1 MTTTYFAQGRVI
13 FRFSTD
19 AIDSPRAPAQKVT
32 RAETQIV
39 CPMLSQ
45 YLAVSAASLT
55 TSAVAMKNALFWA
68 IKISEFGEWIERHN
82 GDHVINVAFD
92 DVTGDR
98 KVAQPSRVHATES
111 VALATRWRP
120 SGWVKS

>member
-39 CPMLSQ
+39 Q
-45 YLAVSAASLT
+45 YANVIPIPRGLGS
-55 TSAVAMKNALFWA
+55 
-68 IKISEFGEWIERHN
+68 
-82 GDHVINVAFD
+82 VINNVRGRYEKCIVLGNKDFWI
-92 DVTGDR
+92 
-98 KVAQPSRVHATES
+98 
-111 VALATRWRP
+111 RWM
-120 SGWVKS
+120 SWAS